1 MRATHA
7 ALLEGARDVY
17 VDAVHGDDLYEDWL
31 VGSVELPFK
40 TLAAA
45 HVAVTNSLATNVSGK
60 AVIWVSDGR
69 FDQNVPIALAAGES
83 IVGMGKDRTFVN
95 LKGCSL
101 AAGQSAL
108 LVSHADNLLSS
119 LCVTGLV
126 SGAGITS
133 KSAKPRALTV
143 TAGRVEHCRSAY
155 HILEDNGGD
164 GCGMYVTGG
173 TVQFCEIDHNISNAM
188 YPYGVGVHMTG
199 GSLTDCDIYQNVGS
213 AVRDVRGNGIYLN
226 GVSASVSRCRIHAN
240 GVDKNEVTELSN
252 GGVWIERGTLQNSLV
267 YGNFGGRAT
276 LGGGIHNKGGTVR
289 YCTIYGNKA
298 YGDTTGASGY
308 TQAGGTAMNNIVIGN
323 YMPGAVVSGGTC
335 QTNLLDAAVAGYPLN
350 FVTDDA
356 GFVDAAAADFHI
368 AYMESL
374 AVGKGASIGEVATD
388 FDGRTRDPAMPT
400 IGAYEFVTAAG
411 EFAVRIR
418 AEQVE
423 WPEGSSPRV
432 ELVTSGVYEP
442 EMMEITWF
450 LDGAEVPAAANR
462 RELEFAD
469 ARLGRHTVKVVV
481 AYEGQTQADEKT
493 DIFAVLPRK
502 VYVNSTGDGTFPFA
516 TPATGTN
523 SINVALTALWKAND
537 ETTVVDVDEGTYRL
551 SDVVALQFP
560 VAIVGRGREKTHVC
574 GLDVKSRL
582 VTLDNALARLRG
594 LTLTNSVLNGGL
606 EIKSGVADDCR
617 FIRCDSTEYGG
628 RGAGVKVVGGALLNS
643 EIVDCTM
650 DAYTGIGG
658 GCAVVGKTAVVSNCI
673 IRSCCAHCG
682 TREPASH
689 GGAGVY
695 ANNGLMT
702 HCRILDCC
710 ETTNKYGTG
719 VAVRS
724 VNGTLDTSNFVLR
737 NCLIAGCRS
746 CSAPAVVLTGGTMEN
761 CTMTDNALP
770 DGVAAVSCT
779 GGGRVRNC
787 VIWNGDADVEA
798 TDGSVSYS
806 CYANATEGENGNTA
820 ASPLFRGLLEG
831 EYKISSKAK
840 AFRAGEVRP
849 WMTEATDLLGN
860 PRLTN
865 GEVDMGC
872 YQVGWDPGLML
883 LVR

>member
-1 MRATHA
+1 M
-7 ALLEGARDVY
+7 
-17 VDAVHGDDLYEDWL
+17 
-31 VGSVELPFK
+31 
-40 TLAAA
+40 
-45 HVAVTNSLATNVSGK
+45 
-60 AVIWVSDGR
+60 
-69 FDQNVPIALAAGES
+69 
-83 IVGMGKDRTFVN
+83 
-95 LKGCSL
+95 
-101 AAGQSAL
+101 
-108 LVSHADNLLSS
+108 
-119 LCVTGLV
+119 
-126 SGAGITS
+126 
-133 KSAKPRALTV
+133 
-143 TAGRVEHCRSAY
+143 
-155 HILEDNGGD
+155 
-164 GCGMYVTGG
+164 
-173 TVQFCEIDHNISNAM
+173 
-188 YPYGVGVHMTG
+188 
-199 GSLTDCDIYQNVGS
+199 
-213 AVRDVRGNGIYLN
+213 
-226 GVSASVSRCRIHAN
+226 
-240 GVDKNEVTELSN
+240 
-252 GGVWIERGTLQNSLV
+252 
-267 YGNFGGRAT
+267 
-276 LGGGIHNKGGTVR
+276 
-289 YCTIYGNKA
+289 
-298 YGDTTGASGY
+298 
-308 TQAGGTAMNNIVIGN
+308 
-323 YMPGAVVSGGTC
+323 
-335 QTNLLDAAVAGYPLN
+335 
-350 FVTDDA
+350 
-356 GFVDAAAADFHI
+356 
-368 AYMESL
+368 
-374 AVGKGASIGEVATD
+374 
-388 FDGRTRDPAMPT
+388 
-400 IGAYEFVTAAG
+400 
-411 EFAVRIR
+411 
-418 AEQVE
+418 
-423 WPEGSSPRV
+423 
-432 ELVTSGVYEP
+432 
-442 EMMEITWF
+442 
-450 LDGAEVPAAANR
+450 
-462 RELEFAD
+462 
-469 ARLGRHTVKVVV
+469 
-481 AYEGQTQADEKT
+481 
-493 DIFAVLPRK
+493 
-502 VYVNSTGDGTFPFA
+502 
-516 TPATGTN
+516 
-523 SINVALTALWKAND
+523 
-537 ETTVVDVDEGTYRL
+537 
-551 SDVVALQFP
+551 
-560 VAIVGRGREKTHVC
+560 
-574 GLDVKSRL
+574 
-582 VTLDNALARLRG
+582 
-594 LTLTNSVLNGGL
+594 NGGL

-673 IRSCCAHCG
+673 IRSCRAHCG

>member
-31 VGSVELPFK
+31 VGSAELPFK

-126 SGAGITS
+126 SGAGVTDS
-133 KSAKPRALTV
+133 LRKPRALKV
-143 TAGRVEHCRSAY
+143 TNGLVEHCRSAHHRLAANY
-155 HILEDNGGD
+155 GY

-173 TVQFCEIDHNISNAM
+173 TVRFCEVDHNSSPDM
-188 YPYGVGVHMTG
+188 YPYGIGVYMTG
-199 GSLTDCDIYQNVGS
+199 GTVTDCDIHHNSGS
-213 AVRDVRGNGIYLN
+213 DLRFVHGSGLCIDGS
-226 GVSASVSRCRIHAN
+226 SASVSRCRIHEN
-240 GVDKNEVTELSN
+240 GVDKGATSESN
-252 GGVWIERGTLQNSLV
+252 GGVWIEKGTLQNSLV
-267 YGNFGGRAT
+267 YGNVGGSAIF
-276 LGGGIHNKGGTVR
+276 GGGIHNKGGTVR

-335 QTNLLDAAVAGYPLN
+335 QTNLLDAAVAGYSLN

-356 GFVDAAAADFHI
+356 GFVDATNGDFRIASAA
-368 AYMESL
+368 SV
-374 AVGKGASIGEVATD
+374 AVGNAQPIPGVETD
-388 FDGRTRDPAMPT
+388 FDDVDRDSVRPT
-400 IGAYEFVTAAG
+400 IGAYEYVPPAG
-411 EFAVRIR
+411 RFYAKIR
-418 AEQVE
+418 VLTPE
-423 WPEGSSPRV
+423 WRDGDAPSV
-432 ELVTSGVYEP
+432 ELVIPGETDLSSLGVAWY
-442 EMMEITWF
+442 
-450 LDGAEVPAAANR
+450 LDGVEVLAVAGSTAPSFAGAA
-462 RELEFAD
+462 
-469 ARLGRHTVKVVV
+469 LGRHAVRAVVTYDGETV
-481 AYEGQTQADEKT
+481 TDERT
-493 DIFAVLPRK
+493 NAFTVLPTM

-516 TPATGTN
+516 TPETGTN

-673 IRSCCAHCG
+673 IRSCRAHCG

-787 VIWNGDADVEA
+787 VIWNGGADVEA